1 MLKLAVVGNPV
12 FHSRSPEIFKYLSS
26 LHNLNLHYSRISCE
40 DVNEVFDFAK
50 CINLD
55 GFNVTSPFKNSVIQR
70 IDKLDYQAVNL
81 NSVNTVLFSNNE
93 IKGYNTDYFGVLK
106 TIWNDAVT
114 FNNKKVLILGAGA
127 AARTAVF
134 AVRNL
139 NSKIFI
145 WNRNIDKAKKIA
157 FEFGIEILA
166 EKDLHN
172 LIDEFDFVIS
182 TIPPNSKILFE
193 LKFNSSQ
200 TIFDTVYHNSFF
212 KNNQSKFGYKLVVGE
227 KWLINQASLSFEL
240 FSGVKPNISSL
251 FSYLQKN
258 ERPRA
263 NKYVLIGFS
272 GAGKT
277 SLGREIAEKFNFE
290 FLDFDDLI
298 EQKMKMTISEIF
310 SNYGENYFR
319 NLEQKLLLEINDRLQ
334 NDQKPYIISLGG
346 GIIDRPENIPYIK
359 LLGNVI
365 WLYSSIED
373 SFGRIS
379 KLKNRPKLSNFNE
392 AVELFDKRKLQY
404 FLTSDFIFLNS
415 RDYDSAKTRLIYEI
429 SRLTSI

>member
-1 MLKLAVVGNPV
+1 
-12 FHSRSPEIFKYLSS
+12 
-26 LHNLNLHYSRISCE
+26 
-40 DVNEVFDFAK
+40 VNEVFDFAK

-106 TIWNDAVT
+106 TIWDDAVT

-365 WLYSSIED
+365 WLYSPIED